1 MDFPSFNS
9 NTVGYI
15 LQTFTV
21 RSILTRTEN
30 TQAKGLKVS
39 ENISSK
45 FKGSVDSHLS
55 MRAMYIADSLKVA
68 LGIRNRNNAS
78 I

>member
-1 MDFPSFNS
+1 MDFPPVNS
-9 NTVGYI
+9 NTVEYI
-15 LQTFTV
+15 LQTVTV

-45 FKGSVDSHLS
+45 LKGSVDSHS
-55 MRAMYIADSLKVA
+55 S
-68 LGIRNRNNAS
+68 
-78 I
+78 